1 MNEVKAYKL
10 TVENVELFEEIE
22 HEVLFQ
28 TTIKTKNQFWIIWRL
43 FQHWPHC
50 FRDITSYFRKV
61 FLGSIIEIYDE
72 EVEPRVIIGHEGCDF
87 GNVKTVRQL
96 EILLGRSGILIP
108 E

>member
-28 TTIKTKNQFWIIWRL
+28 TTIKTKKSILNYLTPVSTLATLLQRHNIIL
-43 FQHWPHC
+43 PKG
-50 FRDITSYFRKV
+50 I

-72 EVEPRVIIGHEGCDF
+72 EVEPRVIIGHEVCDF

-96 EILLGRSGILIP
+96 EIYW
-108 E
+108 EEVAF